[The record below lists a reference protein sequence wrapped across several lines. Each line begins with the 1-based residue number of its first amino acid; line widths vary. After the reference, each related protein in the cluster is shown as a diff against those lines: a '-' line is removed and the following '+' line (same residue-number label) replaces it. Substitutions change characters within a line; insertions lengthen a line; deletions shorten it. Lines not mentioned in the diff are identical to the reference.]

1 MDRFINFSELRNQ
14 FEFIFF
20 LKKKSPKLK
29 KFWKQLEKGMFFRPR
44 SDSSRKH
51 AKFKKINTNQTG
63 SAIQRRIVSGYTPH
77 HR

>member
-1 MDRFINFSELRNQ
+1 MDRLINFELRKQ

-29 KFWKQLEKGMFFRPR
+29 KFWKQLEKGTFFRSR

-63 SAIQRRIVSGYTPH
+63 TARIVSGYTPH